1 MNSLNSIKEKENLK
15 YHIKPLC
22 IQKKRTRIMP
32 TKHNFSE
39 LKAIANNAKIR
50 SSLNISTYVYGNP
63 LWILF
68 HQENL
73 QCSILS
79 FLSKQVT

>member
-1 MNSLNSIKEKENLK
+1 
-15 YHIKPLC
+15 
-22 IQKKRTRIMP
+22 MP